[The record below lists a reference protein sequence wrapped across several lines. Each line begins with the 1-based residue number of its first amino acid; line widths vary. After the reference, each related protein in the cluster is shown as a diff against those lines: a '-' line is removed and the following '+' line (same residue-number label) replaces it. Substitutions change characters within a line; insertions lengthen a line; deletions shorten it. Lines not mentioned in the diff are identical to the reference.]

1 MLKFRRPIR
10 LRHAAG
16 LLAVAAAL
24 ALASPA
30 AQAQT
35 AASAPAFSYQ
45 LDWLQ
50 VPAQYRLGEI
60 ASVAVDASDNVWIL
74 HRPRSV
80 AAADRDKAAPAVLAF
95 DSSGKFIRAWGGP
108 GQGYEW
114 PTNEHSLFVD
124 TKNRVWLSGNS
135 AAAASPDHTIL
146 AFTAEGQFIRQIG
159 KQGASKGD
167 QDTENVNRVA
177 DIFVDAARNELY
189 AADGYGNRRIIV
201 FDTETGAFKRMWGAF
216 GAAPPATPPGPPL
229 PAMRPPGIADQEG
242 RGSLE
247 FRSVHGVEVS
257 KDGLVYVSDRDHQ
270 RIQVFDRMGRYKTQ
284 VFVHRNAASRQTAGG
299 LALSPDQRWLYVVD
313 FGNSQLVVF
322 DRKTLKEVASI
333 GSNGVAPGQFVGPH
347 LMATDSKGVVYIAEV
362 SGRRLQRLIPR

>member
-1 MLKFRRPIR
+1 MPSIRRPIR
-10 LRHAAG
+10 LREGAAI
-16 LLAVAAAL
+16 LAIAAL
-24 ALASPA
+24 AMLAPA
-30 AQAQT
+30 AQAQAP
-35 AASAPAFSYQ
+35 AAAPAFSYQ

-60 ASVAVDASDNVWIL
+60 ASVAVDSADNVWIL

-80 AAADRDKAAPAVLAF
+80 AAEDRDKAAPAVLTF

-108 GQGYEW
+108 GAGYEW

-124 TKNRVWLSGNS
+124 AKNRVWLSGNS
-135 AAAASPDHTIL
+135 PNAGVADNTIL
-146 AFTAEGQFIRQIG
+146 GFTAEGQFIRQIG
-159 KQGASKGD
+159 KQNASKGD
-167 QDTENVNRVA
+167 RDTDNVNRVA
-177 DIFVDAARNELY
+177 DIYVDAARNDLY

-216 GAAPPATPPGPPL
+216 GAPPPATPPGPPL
-229 PAMRPPGIADQEG
+229 PTMRPAGIVDQEG
-242 RGSLE
+242 KGSLE

-257 KDGLVYVSDRDHQ
+257 KDGLVYVSDRDNQ

-284 VFVHRNAASRQTAGG
+284 VFVHRNAPSRQTAGG

-313 FGNSQLVVF
+313 FGNAQFVVF
-322 DRKTLKEVASI
+322 DRKTLKEVETI
-333 GSNGVAPGQFVGPH
+333 GSSGKEPGQFVGPH

-362 SGRRLQRLIPR
+362 QGRRLQRLVPK